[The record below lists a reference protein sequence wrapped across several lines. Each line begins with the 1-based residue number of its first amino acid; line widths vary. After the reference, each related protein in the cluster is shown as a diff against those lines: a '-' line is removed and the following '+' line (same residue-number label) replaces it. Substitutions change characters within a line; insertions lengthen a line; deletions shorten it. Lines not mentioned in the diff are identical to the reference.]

1 MTRFDPLQPH
11 GATTRR
17 IPIGPIAS
25 WRRGTLALA
34 LSFGMANAQQT
45 VPEASAWSK
54 TSTTSDVVAFMAEL
68 SKVHPKLVPY
78 APPGAP
84 LRTESG
90 KPLQAW
96 RLPATKPGALRV
108 YLNGNIHAG
117 EVEGKEAILLLL
129 REVLQ
134 GQHSELRERI
144 EFVLMPCYNAE
155 GTDALD
161 PAHRRY
167 QPNPASGVGR
177 RETDRGLDLNRDA
190 MKAEA
195 ANTRWLLAMLRDFD
209 PHAVFDLH
217 TTNGSTHGF
226 HLTWAPALTLGGD
239 PALLAFNRRL
249 LVEVRDQLKAQG
261 LPTWDYGNFE
271 PDPRSG
277 NPIERWESYDP
288 LPRYLVNYAGL
299 QGRLGILSEAYVYR
313 TFEQRVR
320 ETRAFVLQCLAWM
333 ASHPRDVE
341 QATAARLQ
349 PLRSGDTLPLAA
361 RLVETEKAPFE
372 VVELERTAEGQPLA
386 EKGRHTLTLPSL
398 TTFQD
403 LPEGAVQ
410 VPAGFLVDGTWAERI
425 RPLLEAHGVRA
436 LPGTAR
442 PTLPPAFFAESGRK
456 VGSRAFQ
463 GVFELDLQG
472 RWTPDAPKGHSPWT
486 AADLDRALWIP
497 LDQPRGRVAFYL
509 LDPRSPDSL
518 VHWGLFHSVL
528 LRGGWGE
535 ATRFPIVAVGLPP
548 EARVASTGTPAAR
561 KPE

>member
-1 MTRFDPLQPH
+1 MRPLILPLL
-11 GATTRR
+11 A
-17 IPIGPIAS
+17 A
-25 WRRGTLALA
+25 ALA
-34 LSFGMANAQQT
+34 AQSPAT
-45 VPEASAWSK
+45 VPEATAWAR
-54 TSTTSDVVAFMAEL
+54 TSTTLEVAAFMGAL
-68 SKVHPKLVPY
+68 IKAHPALVPY
-78 APPGAP
+78 TPPGAP
-84 LRTESG
+84 SRTETG

-117 EVEGKEAILLLL
+117 EVEGKEALQMLL

-134 GQHSELRERI
+134 GKHPQLRERL
-144 EFVLMPCYNAE
+144 ELVVVPCYNAE

-161 PAHRRY
+161 PDIRRY

-177 RETDRGLDLNRDA
+177 RETDRGLDLNRDG

-195 ANTRWLLAMLRDFD
+195 ANTRWFLAMLRDFD
-209 PHAVFDLH
+209 PHGVFDLH

-249 LVEVRDQLKAQG
+249 LTEVRDTLKTEG
-261 LPTWDYGNFE
+261 MPTWDYGNFG
-271 PDPRSG
+271 PDERG
-277 NPIERWESYDP
+277 AKPIERWESYDP

-320 ETRAFVLQCLAWM
+320 ETRRFVQACLTWM
-333 ASHPRDVE
+333 AGHAAEVE
-341 QATAARLQ
+341 RATAGRRA
-349 PLRSGDTLPLAA
+349 PLAPGAVLPLAA
-361 RLVETEKAPFE
+361 QLVETERAPFE
-372 VVELERTAEGQPLA
+372 VVDLERNAQGLPVA
-386 EKGRHTLTLPSL
+386 EKGRRTVELPSF
-398 TTFQD
+398 TTFLD
-403 LPEGAVQ
+403 LPEGRV
-410 VPAGFLVDGTWAERI
+410 VTPTGFLVDAAWADRVK
-425 RPLLEAHGVRA
+425 PLLEAHGIQV

-442 PTLPPAFFAESGRK
+442 PDMPPAFFQESGRK
-456 VGSRAFQ
+456 VGTRAFQ

-472 RWTPDAPKGHSPWT
+472 RWVAQPPKGPAPWT
-486 AADLDRALWIP
+486 ASDLDRALWVP
-497 LDQPRGRVAFYL
+497 LAQPRGRVAFYL

-518 VHWGLFHSVL
+518 VHWGVFHSVL

-535 ATRFPIVAVGLPP
+535 ASRFPVVAVGLPEEP
-548 EARVASTGTPAAR
+548 AIARQGAPGAT

>member
-1 MTRFDPLQPH
+1 MKRLLPLLS
-11 GATTRR
+11 TTL
-17 IPIGPIAS
+17 
-25 WRRGTLALA
+25 LAQAPL
-34 LSFGMANAQQT
+34 T
-45 VPEASAWSK
+45 VPEATHWAR
-54 TSTTSDVVAFMAEL
+54 TSTTAEVAAYMEL
-68 SKVHPKLVPY
+68 LGKAHPQLVPY
-78 APPGAP
+78 TPPGAP
-84 LRTESG
+84 TRTETG
-90 KPLQAW
+90 KLLQAW

-117 EVEGKEAILLLL
+117 EVEGKEAIQFLL
-129 REVLQ
+129 REVLE
-134 GQHSELRERI
+134 GAHPELRERI
-144 EFVLMPCYNAE
+144 EFVVMPCYNAE

-177 RETDRGLDLNRDA
+177 RETDRGLDLNRDG

-195 ANTRWLLAMLRDFD
+195 ANTRWFLAMLQDFD

-239 PALLAFNRRL
+239 PALLAFNRKL

-261 LPTWDYGNFE
+261 LPTWDYGNFG
-271 PDPRSG
+271 PD
-277 NPIERWESYDP
+277 ERGRKAPEVWESYDP

-320 ETRAFVLQCLAWM
+320 ETRAFVLQCLRWM
-333 ASHPRDVE
+333 AAHPRDVE
-341 QATAARLQ
+341 HATAMRLQ
-349 PLRSGDTLPLAA
+349 PLHAGDTLPLAA
-361 RLVETEKAPFE
+361 KLVETEKAPFE
-372 VVELERTAEGQPLA
+372 VVELERNAEGLPIA
-386 EKGRHTLTLPSL
+386 EKGRHTVTLPSL

-403 LPEGAVQ
+403 LPEGLVK
-410 VPAGFLVDGTWAERI
+410 VPAGFLMDGAWADRL
-425 RPLLEAHGVRA
+425 RPLLEAHGVKV

-442 PTLPPAFFAESGRK
+442 PALPPAFFTESGRK
-456 VGSRAFQ
+456 VAPRAFQ
-463 GVFELDLQG
+463 GVFELELQG
-472 RWTPDAPKGHSPWT
+472 RWTAEAPKGYATWT
-486 AADLDRALWIP
+486 AADLDRALWVP

-518 VHWGLFHSVL
+518 AHWGLFHSVL

-535 ATRFPIVAVGLPP
+535 AARFPLVALGHPGDP
-548 EARVASTGTPAAR
+548 QPAAQGTPAAR

>member
-1 MTRFDPLQPH
+1 MTSLGSSQRHD
-11 GATTRR
+11 ATTPR
-17 IPIGPIAS
+17 IPINPS
-25 WRRGTLALA
+25 SPWRRGVVALF
-34 LSFGMANAQQT
+34 LSCGMGMAQQT

-54 TSTTSDVVAFMAEL
+54 TSTTANVAAFMAQL
-68 SKVHPKLVPY
+68 AKSHPALTPY
-78 APPGAP
+78 TPPGAP
-84 LRTESG
+84 TRTESG

-96 RLPATKPGALRV
+96 RLPATKPGALRA

-117 EVEGKEAILLLL
+117 EVEGKEAIQLLL

-134 GQHSELRERI
+134 GQHPELRERI
-144 EFVLMPCYNAE
+144 EFVVMPCYNVE

-167 QPNPASGVGR
+167 QPNPTSGVGR

-190 MKAEA
+190 MKAET
-195 ANTRWLLAMLRDFD
+195 ANTRWFLAMLEDFD

-239 PALLAFNRRL
+239 PALLSFNRKL

-271 PDPRSG
+271 PDSRSG
-277 NPIERWESYDP
+277 KPIERWESYDP

-320 ETRAFVLQCLAWM
+320 ETRAFVLQSLRWM
-333 ASHPRDVE
+333 AAHPGEVE
-341 QATAARLQ
+341 QATAVRLRT
-349 PLRSGDTLPLAA
+349 LHAGDTLPLAA

-372 VVELERTAEGQPLA
+372 VVELERNAEGLPLA
-386 EKGRHTLTLPSL
+386 EKGRRTLTLPSL

-403 LPEGAVQ
+403 LPEGRAQ
-410 VPAGFLVDGTWAERI
+410 APAGFLVDGAWADRVES
-425 RPLLEAHGVRA
+425 LLEAHGVRV

-442 PTLPPAFFAESGRK
+442 PALPPAFFSESGRR
-456 VGSRAFQ
+456 VGPRAFQ
-463 GVFELDLQG
+463 GVFELELQG
-472 RWTPDAPKGHSPWT
+472 RWTPDAPKGHAAWT
-486 AADLDRALWIP
+486 APDLDRALWIP

-535 ATRFPIVAVGLPP
+535 ATRFPIVAVGLSP
-548 EARVASTGTPAAR
+548 EARVASAGTPAAR

>member
-1 MTRFDPLQPH
+1 MKRLLPL
-11 GATTRR
+11 
-17 IPIGPIAS
+17 
-25 WRRGTLALA
+25 
-34 LSFGMANAQQT
+34 LSSVLCAQAPLT

-54 TSTTSDVVAFMAEL
+54 TSTTAEVDAFVAQLRQA
-68 SKVHPKLVPY
+68 HPALVPY
-78 APPGAP
+78 TPPGAP
-84 LRTESG
+84 THTESG

-117 EVEGKEAILLLL
+117 EVEGKEALQVLL

-134 GQHSELRERI
+134 GQHPEVRERI
-144 EFVLMPCYNAE
+144 EFVVMPCYNAE

-167 QPNPASGVGR
+167 QPNPAGGVGR
-177 RETDRGLDLNRDA
+177 RETDRGLDLNRDG

-195 ANTRWLLAMLRDFD
+195 PNTRWFLAMLRDFD

-239 PALLAFNRRL
+239 PALLAFNRKL

-261 LPTWDYGNFE
+261 LPTWDYGNFG
-271 PDPRSG
+271 PD
-277 NPIERWESYDP
+277 ERGQKPPEVWESYDP

-320 ETRAFVLQCLAWM
+320 ETRAFVLQCLRWM
-333 ASHPRDVE
+333 ASHAREVE
-341 QATAARLQ
+341 QATATRLK
-349 PLRSGDTLPLAA
+349 PLQAGESLPLAA
-361 RLVETEKAPFE
+361 KLVETEKAPFD
-372 VVELERTAEGQPLA
+372 VVELERNAEGRPVA
-386 EKGRHTLTLPSL
+386 EKGRHTVTLPSL
-398 TTFQD
+398 TTFQN
-403 LPEGAVQ
+403 LPEGLVSL
-410 VPAGFLVDGTWAERI
+410 PAGFLVEGAWADRV
-425 RPLLEAHGVRA
+425 RPLLEAHGVKV
-436 LPGTAR
+436 LPGSAR
-442 PTLPPAFFAESGRK
+442 PALAPAFFTESSRK
-456 VGSRAFQ
+456 VSTRAFQ

-472 RWTPDAPKGHSPWT
+472 RWAAEAPKGAVPWRPS
-486 AADLDRALWIP
+486 DLDRALWIP

-518 VHWGLFHSVL
+518 AHWGFFHSVL

-535 ATRFPIVAVGLPP
+535 AARFPILALGLPP
-548 EARVASTGTPAAR
+548 EAQVAATGTPAAR